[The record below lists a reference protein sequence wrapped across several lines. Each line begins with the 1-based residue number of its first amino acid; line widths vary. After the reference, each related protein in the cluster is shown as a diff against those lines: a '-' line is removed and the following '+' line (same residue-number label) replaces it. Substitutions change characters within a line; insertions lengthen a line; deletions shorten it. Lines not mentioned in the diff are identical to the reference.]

1 VLYTSPTQTMEH
13 AGHSLSQVRNWSSGS
28 RSLTASGE
36 SSSTRANGQR
46 KKSNSSL
53 RYCAAKRRSVI
64 NTNCSPWSRPSAR
77 ARALIASL
85 GTTTPLLW
93 STSPLRRTLPPGN
106 RSSQGEAP
114 SSRRK
119 RRFASATAA
128 EHDAWKQY
136 TVGAPST
143 LTRQAAEALARARGV
158 DWVKRQEEQRADEWQ
173 ARCEAL
179 DLARQA
185 IQRWK
190 ENPKRCGTLEGIARL
205 LDLASKLGRLAS
217 GMPTD
222 RTEVTTEVQGKIDVE
237 WEIAIKR
244 VYGRPEPA
252 PAEVVDVEARKV
264 SDAGT

>member
-1 VLYTSPTQTMEH
+1 MALAFEQQPKESDKAFAAFSLY
-13 AGHSLSQVRNWSSGS
+13 LSQGPE
-28 RSLTASGE
+28 RSLA
-36 SSSTRANGQR
+36 
-46 KKSNSSL
+46 KV
-53 RYCAAKRRSVI
+53 AAKLGKGERI
-64 NTNCSPWSRPSAR
+64 METWSKKFDWAGRVKA
-77 ARALIASL
+77 
-85 GTTTPLLW
+85 
-93 STSPLRRTLPPGN
+93 
-106 RSSQGEAP
+106 
-114 SSRRK
+114 
-119 RRFASATAA
+119 
-128 EHDAWKQY
+128 H
-136 TVGAPST
+136 GAY
-143 LTRQAAEALARARGV
+143 LAIVEREAAEALARARGV

-179 DLARQA
+179 ELARQA

-190 ENPKRCGTLEGIARL
+190 ENPHRCGTLEGIARL

-264 SDAGT
+264 SDAGA